1 MQLIKLFKAN
11 KEKGSLALE
20 QILFIGAIVTMS
32 VGIFAFYG
40 DLRQYFTDFSVAGAP
55 QNVGNA
61 PSSTTN

>member
-1 MQLIKLFKAN
+1 MELRKLFIVK

-40 DLRQYFTDFSVAGAP
+40 DIQQYFTDFSVAGAP
-55 QNVGNA
+55 QNVGQSPNGV
-61 PSSTTN
+61 N